1 MSQQAWHEWQL
12 LRLHN
17 KVTSKLTHVFSEK
30 SMEPVAWGDGEGG
43 HGGEPKRRPAQG
55 P

>member
-12 LRLHN
+12 LRLHK
-17 KVTSKLTHVFSEK
+17 KVTSKLTHVYLEK